1 MKKIILVT
9 ALFLT
14 ATIAQAD
21 IAAPPAPTGAT
32 QATKPSKEERKA
44 MKEQRKA
51 MKEQHQAE
59 SAEMREQ
66 VKAACAADIAT
77 TGCNSELGQ
86 GLMKCIHAY
95 KEANKDFKVS
105 DSCKAAAKDAHHM
118 HHERREERKAMRGGK
133 KGGAEPQPM
142 PAAPATN

>member
-1 MKKIILVT
+1 MKKIIL
-9 ALFLT
+9 LT
-14 ATIAQAD
+14 AVILTGTFAVAD
-21 IAAPPAPTGAT
+21 IAAPPAPTGST
-32 QATKPSKEERKA
+32 QATKPTKEERKA
-44 MKEQRKA
+44 RKEERKA

-66 VKAACAADIAT
+66 IKAACSADIAT
-77 TGCNSELGQ
+77 TGCSSEFGQ

-105 DSCKAAAKDAHHM
+105 DSCKAAAKDGHHM
-118 HHERREERKAMRGGK
+118 HHERKEARKAMRGK

-142 PAAPATN
+142 PPAPATN